1 MPTRSTE
8 GNQKSLPFDFR
19 QSQQADV
26 QVLACFSRCEEP
38 FQFVIHSVSHLS
50 QIRISPNSQRYEP
63 KHRKTLLMPVYHKL
77 TDSDVK
83 KLSKSRYSPINLLL
97 SFPRGDRSRKH
108 GLPSMVSQAWSRKHG
123 LPSMVSQAWSPLR
136 LNQSTAQFLNTVVS
150 FGWSDPQFLWYN
162 AYRRPSGVSPH
173 CQRRHGSRIDPIEE
187 VE

>member
-97 SFPRGDRSRKH
+97 SFPRGDRSRKL
-108 GLPSMVSQAWSRKHG
+108 GLA
-123 LPSMVSQAWSPLR
+123 SMVSQAWSPLR